1 MQGKEYAN
9 KYVKNRLNQ
18 QEATLKR
25 QTKHDYIQ
33 THQYDFSYPEDTK
46 FRYEH
51 TGQRNHL
58 NINTGM
64 HNVGMQDDDI
74 DHEMEYPRQ
83 LPRRIP
89 FTAQSSKVPEADWAY
104 VDDSSDRINYDQAFE
119 EMKLGM
125 ERENYLE
132 GEYLNEVAYD
142 SNSRDVYDD
151 VYDKYINKNI
161 NSPDTESYDH
171 GLSHEDINQQD
182 FGFPD
187 NDTSDLRNEMADEY
201 ASNEGIA
208 IPKATFTARRED
220 AELNDEEKSSPY
232 KLLNH
237 QGSSTNTL
245 EKAVT
250 HHKSVESSEST
261 LRSPNL
267 ILNGNSNV
275 KTYILNKSRKLI
287 SNLNKSEKD
296 CNYWSRIKAVSNQ
309 ELLIQQIN
317 K

>member
-9 KYVKNRLNQ
+9 IYSNRRLNQ
-18 QEATLKR
+18 KETTLKR

-33 THQYDFSYPEDTK
+33 NQQYDFSYPEDTK
-46 FRYEH
+46 FKYEH
-51 TGQRNHL
+51 TGQLNHL
-58 NINTGM
+58 NINTGR
-64 HNVGMQDDDI
+64 HNVGIDDDEI

-83 LPRRIP
+83 IPHRIP

-125 ERENYLE
+125 ERENY
-132 GEYLNEVAYD
+132 YN
-142 SNSRDVYDD
+142 SNSQEEYDNVYDQ
-151 VYDKYINKNI
+151 YINKNI

-171 GLSHEDINQQD
+171 GLSHEDIGQQD
-182 FGFPD
+182 YGFPD
-187 NDTSDLRNEMADEY
+187 NDTSDLRNEMAEEY

-208 IPKATFTARRED
+208 IPKATITARRED
-220 AELNDEEKSSPY
+220 IELNIEENTSPY

-245 EKAVT
+245 GKAVT

-267 ILNGNSNV
+267 LLNGNSNV
-275 KTYILNKSRKLI
+275 KTYVLNKSRKLI

-296 CNYWSRIKAVSNQ
+296 CNYWSRTRAVSNQ